1 MWREFAANRVVQL
14 RVGQAS
20 NDGAACFIQSS
31 RNLFARCAA
40 IEFLYPH
47 WAALSTD
54 HQTDHA
60 TDSEELC
67 AVEHD
72 AGSLEYQV
80 SWYQNFRGSDPGEEH
95 EQVA

>member
-1 MWREFAANRVVQL
+1 VWREFAANRVVQL

-54 HQTDHA
+54 HA